1 MKNLFVVTTKYS
13 FILLMAF
20 FVFLSFVILD
30 DRKGK
35 SHKAAIRLQSAMMYT
50 MHFMGF
56 AIIYMNTNK
65 DSVVVFY
72 GAQVIY
78 FVVFKGLMS
87 VIYEEYYN
95 KGLLNTMCMLLT
107 IGFIMITRLNFDK
120 AIRQFIIVVVASVAA
135 LILPDLICRLRALAT
150 ITYVYCFAGLGF
162 LATVLVIGQISNGA
176 KLAIEIAGF
185 SFQPSEFV
193 KILYVF
199 FLASLL
205 GKSTRFK
212 YIIISALFAGFH
224 VIILVLSRDLGSA
237 LIFFVVYVIMIFVA
251 SCNVLYLLAGVGGG
265 SLAAI
270 IAYKLFA
277 HVRVRVQ
284 AYLDPWSV
292 IDNEGYQV
300 TQSLFAIGTGG
311 LFGLGLYK
319 GAPKNIPIVDQDF
332 IFSAIA
338 EEMGQFFALLLI
350 VLYISC
356 FIAFM
361 KIAMEQE
368 EMFYKL
374 VSLGIGVSVMIQT
387 LLTIGGAIKFIP
399 STGVTLPL
407 VSYGG
412 SSILCT
418 VLMFAVMQGIEVRTR
433 EIMEDKESE

>member
-1 MKNLFVVTTKYS
+1 M
-13 FILLMAF
+13 
-20 FVFLSFVILD
+20 
-30 DRKGK
+30 
-35 SHKAAIRLQSAMMYT
+35 
-50 MHFMGF
+50 
-56 AIIYMNTNK
+56 
-65 DSVVVFY
+65 
-72 GAQVIY
+72 
-78 FVVFKGLMS
+78 
-87 VIYEEYYN
+87 
-95 KGLLNTMCMLLT
+95 
-107 IGFIMITRLNFDK
+107 
-120 AIRQFIIVVVASVAA
+120 
-135 LILPDLICRLRALAT
+135 
-150 ITYVYCFAGLGF
+150 
-162 LATVLVIGQISNGA
+162 
-176 KLAIEIAGF
+176 
-185 SFQPSEFV
+185 
-193 KILYVF
+193 
-199 FLASLL
+199 
-205 GKSTRFK
+205 
-212 YIIISALFAGFH
+212 
-224 VIILVLSRDLGSA
+224 IILVLSRDLGSA